1 MSMTNNGGDTGANPA
16 SPLFASSW
24 MALYFLL
31 KQELESLRAQGAE
44 AACNDGEQPPNA
56 SED

>member
-1 MSMTNNGGDTGANPA
+1 MTMTNDGGDPGAEPA

-31 KQELESLRAQGAE
+31 KQELESLREAGADQ
-44 AACNDGEQPPNA
+44 ASNDGDESPDTRVN
-56 SED
+56 

>member
-1 MSMTNNGGDTGANPA
+1 MNTMDDGCDPDATPA

-31 KQELESLRAQGAE
+31 KQELEALREAGADE
-44 AACNDGEQPPNA
+44 ASNDDTESPEESIN
-56 SED
+56 